1 MNACMN
7 ACVAH
12 PLVFQVNDRDLLA
25 QFPAVACLITTE
37 SMSNDEIQLSV
48 LRLLEKNP
56 RLTQRQLSAELGV
69 SLGKTH
75 YIVKSLVDVGLIKL
89 ENFQRSNNKLGYAY
103 LLTPKGI
110 AEKAA
115 ITVRFL
121 TRKQDDYKRL
131 GREIEML
138 RSEVDAESDGAGS

>member
-1 MNACMN
+1 MNAHF
-7 ACVAH
+7 ACLMAVWVH
-12 PLVFQVNDRDLLA
+12 IRRLLIRR
-25 QFPAVACLITTE
+25 PAVACPVIIK
-37 SMSNDEIQLSV
+37 SMPNDEIQLSV

-75 YIVKSLVDVGLIKL
+75 YIVKSLIDVGLIKL
-89 ENFQRSNNKLGYAY
+89 DNFQRSNNKLGYAY

-121 TRKQDDYKRL
+121 ARKQNEYKRL
-131 GREIEML
+131 EQEIEML
-138 RSEVDAESDGAGS
+138 RSEVDANADQSGVR

>member
-1 MNACMN
+1 M
-7 ACVAH
+7 
-12 PLVFQVNDRDLLA
+12 QR
-25 QFPAVACLITTE
+25 PAVACPVIIK
-37 SMSNDEIQLSV
+37 SMPNDEIQLSV

-56 RLTQRQLSAELGV
+56 RLTQRQLSAELGI

-75 YIVKSLVDVGLIKL
+75 YIVKSLIDVGLIKL
-89 ENFQRSNNKLGYAY
+89 DNFQRSNNKLGYAY

-121 TRKQDDYKRL
+121 ARKQDEYKRL
-131 GREIEML
+131 EREIETL
-138 RSEVDAESDGAGS
+138 KSEVDAETDGTEAR